1 MIFQWRCPWVVQVFH
16 DFPWVFHGFPWVV
29 YDFPSF
35 SMVFHG
41 FPWVSMIF
49 QGFSRVFMAKLI
61 HVAPLGRGSCQAKKA
76 KDAKSATAKAV
87 KAKAVK
93 AKAVKARAG
102 ESHVVFETF
111 WDISR
116 HLQTMDFVNRRRR
129 SVWEKWKMRIGIQ
142 IQLLKINIRVS
153 KQFMFAAA
161 HGSLTKNRGGRCFWR
176 RVTDGLLP
184 AAIHMQIYP
193 QPRFHCNPANSFD
206 QKTWTYQHHTRA
218 QWRAMPSA
226 AKFLLCD
233 RAEDRLIRFE
243 RRNYLLAEDRWCR
256 LQVSNEI
263 KRHHMASLTGSYR
276 ISTHM
281 NTYKIIQIYT
291 NIYKYIQIYNNI

>member
-1 MIFQWRCPWVVQVFH
+1 MKMSMGCPS
-16 DFPWVFHGFPWVV
+16 FPWFSMGFPW
-29 YDFPSF
+29 F
-35 SMVFHG
+35 SMGGLWFSIVFHG

-76 KDAKSATAKAV
+76 KDAKSAT
-87 KAKAVK
+87 AKAVK

-161 HGSLTKNRGGRCFWR
+161 HGSLTKNRG
-176 RVTDGLLP
+176 DGDFDEGL
-184 AAIHMQIYP
+184 QTVYC
-193 QPRFHCNPANSFD
+193 QPPFTCKFTPNPAS
-206 QKTWTYQHHTRA
+206 TVT
-218 QWRAMPSA
+218 P
-226 AKFLLCD
+226 
-233 RAEDRLIRFE
+233 LIR
-243 RRNYLLAEDRWCR
+243 
-256 LQVSNEI
+256 ST
-263 KRHHMASLTGSYR
+263 KKPGH
-276 ISTHM
+276 ISTTHVPSGEPCHPRQSFFSVIVLRTVWSAL
-281 NTYKIIQIYT
+281 NGVITCSLKIVDVA
-291 NIYKYIQIYNNI
+291 YKYQTRSNGITWHH